1 MDFAICRAG
10 PVPALVTI
18 IIIIM
23 TIIAEVDCKIKK
35 KCTEAAKNPGIFF
48 FGCEHL
54 RFRPLRS
61 NFLDMII
68 SIIATDSDLMEQ
80 QT

>member
-1 MDFAICRAG
+1 MDFAICR
-10 PVPALVTI
+10 VPALVTI

-23 TIIAEVDCKIKK
+23 TIIAEVDFKIKK
-35 KCTEAAKNPGIFF
+35 NAPRPPKIQVSFF